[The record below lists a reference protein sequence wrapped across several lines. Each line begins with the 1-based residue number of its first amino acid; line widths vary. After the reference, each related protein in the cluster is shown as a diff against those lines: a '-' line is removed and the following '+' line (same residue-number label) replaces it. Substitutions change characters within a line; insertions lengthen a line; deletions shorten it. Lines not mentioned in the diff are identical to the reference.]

1 MMTIAQARA
10 LVGQSMGLR
19 HFDGSIHAYRN
30 LTAAQQIDLTK
41 RLFDYIK
48 ANPDKFDANQK
59 ATVAAED
66 SRIQAA
72 TVQDTSFDWG
82 QFMQD
87 FEANAYRTVG
97 EPLVNIGRG
106 VSTSVNLIG
115 TLLPI
120 AVLAAVVI
128 FALPYVRKA
137 SNS

>member
-19 HFDGSIHAYRN
+19 DFDGSIDAYRN

-48 ANPDKFDANQK
+48 ANPANFTETQK

-66 SRIQAA
+66 SRIQTA

-82 QFMQD
+82 QFMQE
-87 FEANAYRTVG
+87 FEQNAYTTVA

-137 SNS
+137 SKS

>member
-19 HFDGSIHAYRN
+19 DFDGSIDAYRN
-30 LTAAQQIDLTK
+30 LTAGQQIDLTK

-48 ANPDKFDANQK
+48 ANPANFTETQK

-72 TVQDTSFDWG
+72 SLQDTSFDWG
-82 QFMQD
+82 QFMQEL
-87 FEANAYRTVG
+87 EANAYTTVA